1 MKTDIYYTAA
11 ALLASGINTANALNL
26 KSEHA
31 GSVISRVHGSTPDG
45 VLHNGTASGRTVS
58 LGNGMLL
65 SNLY

>member
-1 MKTDIYYTAA
+1 MRADIFYTAA
-11 ALLASGINTANALNL
+11 TLLASGTNTANALNL

-45 VLHNGTASGRTVS
+45 ILHNGTASGRTVS